1 MADSLD
7 ARCKFRIYI
16 HVTLPLT
23 PAFLFLEAFL
33 TLNIWVLHE
42 QQKAIVQGGADS
54 LCASKEEILCS
65 QHQVLHVELS
75 IGVLLLLQGGE

>member
-1 MADSLD
+1 MFLYFIQTLLPRPNFLREVGDIVADSLD
-7 ARCKFRIYI
+7 TRCKFRICI

-42 QQKAIVQGGADS
+42 QQKAIAQGGADG
-54 LCASKEEILCS
+54 LCASKEEI
-65 QHQVLHVELS
+65 
-75 IGVLLLLQGGE
+75 